1 MSSSAT
7 RGAVLVAIAAVL
19 AFLVLRG
26 AADNSQFPLATGSV
40 AEPTAAIAPD
50 LEVTP
55 DVGVAVGVDTVE
67 VDTSLARDNSEVSV
81 LVANGTAVTGQASRL
96 TSQLRNQGF
105 MTREPRNADAQTAS
119 TIFYRPG
126 FAAEAA
132 VVRTVL
138 GVATPIAPMPEPDPF
153 IGDGIDLA
161 PVNVL
166 VLVGADDL
174 AQS

>member
-1 MSSSAT
+1 MSSSA
-7 RGAVLVAIAAVL
+7 RGAILVAVAALL

-26 AADNSQFPLATGSV
+26 AADNTQFPLATG
-40 AEPTAAIAPD
+40 AATEPAAT
-50 LEVTP
+50 VTP
-55 DVGVAVGVDTVE
+55 DPEITPDNTVEVGAGTVE
-67 VDTSLARDNSEVSV
+67 VDVTLARDNSEVAV
-81 LVANGTAVTGQASRL
+81 LVANGTDVTGQASRL

-105 MTREPRNADAQTAS
+105 MTREPRNADNQPAS
-119 TIFYRPG
+119 TIYYRPG
-126 FAAEAA
+126 FAAEAT

-153 IGDGIDLA
+153 IGEGIDIV
-161 PVNVL
+161 PVDVL

>member
-1 MSSSAT
+1 MSSSA
-7 RGAVLVAIAAVL
+7 RGAILIIVAALL

-26 AADNSQFPLATGSV
+26 AADNSQFPVATGPV
-40 AEPTAAIAPD
+40 AQPTASVEPELEVAPD
-50 LEVTP
+50 DVV
-55 DVGVAVGVDTVE
+55 DVGPDTVE
-67 VDTSLARDNSEVSV
+67 VDTSLARDNSEVAV
-81 LVANGTAVTGQASRL
+81 LVANGTDVTGQASRL

-105 MTREPRNADAQTAS
+105 MTREPRNADNQTAS

-126 FAAEAA
+126 YAAEAT

-153 IGDGIDLA
+153 IGEGIDIV

>member
-1 MSSSAT
+1 M
-7 RGAVLVAIAAVL
+7 AVAALL

-26 AADNSQFPLATGSV
+26 AADNSQFPLATGPV
-40 AEPTAAIAPD
+40 AEPTAAVEPEPEITPEAV
-50 LEVTP
+50 EVGP
-55 DVGVAVGVDTVE
+55 GTVE
-67 VDTSLARDNSEVSV
+67 VDTSLARDNSEVAV
-81 LVANGTAVTGQASRL
+81 LVANGSGVTGQASRL

-105 MTREPRNADAQTAS
+105 MTREPINADDQAAS

-126 FAAEAA
+126 FAAEAT

-138 GVATPIAPMPEPDPF
+138 GVATPIAPMPEPDLF

>member
-1 MSSSAT
+1 MSSTAT

-26 AADNSQFPLATGSV
+26 AADNTQFPVATTSV
-40 AEPTAAIAPD
+40 VEPTATVAPE
-50 LEVTP
+50 L
-55 DVGVAVGVDTVE
+55 DVAPEDTVAVGSDTVE
-67 VDTSLARDNSEVSV
+67 IDTSLARDNSEVSV
-81 LVANGTAVTGQASRL
+81 LVANGTEVTGQASRL

-105 MTREPRNADAQTAS
+105 MTREPRNADAQAAS

-126 FAAEAA
+126 YAAEAT